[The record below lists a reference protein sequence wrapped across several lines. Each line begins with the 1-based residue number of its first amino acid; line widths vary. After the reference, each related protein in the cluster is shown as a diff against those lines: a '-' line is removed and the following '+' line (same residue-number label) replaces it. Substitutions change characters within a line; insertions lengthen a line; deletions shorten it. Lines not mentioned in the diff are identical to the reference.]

1 MKKLFLAILL
11 LGMAPIANSQ
21 ILISLLLGDK
31 LNSDG
36 VEFGLEGGLNWS
48 TINGFES
55 KKYKRAL
62 NLGFYFDL
70 RIKNQWSLN
79 TGVLVKSKFGIDK
92 LSGSDLDNLEA
103 PQYDT
108 IIGNYSQVINYFVLP
123 VLIKYNFKNHI
134 YVELGPQG
142 GLMYNAWTEFIHK
155 SDNSDVRI
163 RSFNKEKINRIDAGM
178 TIGAGYKLMK
188 GKGFTI
194 GAKYYQGFTNVYKGK
209 SGSVNSGFFLKI
221 NIPIGVGD
229 KEDKKVEE
237 KG

>member
-1 MKKLFLAILL
+1 MKKIFLAILL
-11 LGMAPIANSQ
+11 LGMAPLAHSQ

-48 TINGFES
+48 TIAGFDS
-55 KKYKRAL
+55 HKYKSSL

-70 RIKNQWSLN
+70 RMKNQWSLN
-79 TGVLVKSKFGIDK
+79 TGVLVKSKLGTAK
-92 LSGSDLDNLEA
+92 LSDADLVVLEA
-103 PQYDT
+103 PTYEGEGD
-108 IIGNYSQVINYFVLP
+108 YSQVINYFIVP
-123 VLIKYNFKNHI
+123 ALIKYKFKNHI

-142 GLMYNAWTEFIHK
+142 GLMYSAWTEFIHK

-163 RSFNKEKINRIDAGM
+163 RDFNKDKINRIDAGM
-178 TIGAGYKLMK
+178 TFGLGYRLMK

-221 NIPIGVGD
+221 NFPIGVGEKD
-229 KEDKKVEE
+229 KVEDK
-237 KG
+237 G